1 MVLGPAGD
9 TTLIGAGYTEIAST
23 PINYWTATSTTGAP
37 SIRAYHT
44 AVWTGSR
51 MIVWG
56 GYSGSAY
63 LNDGGQYDPVANAWT
78 ATATSGAP
86 SGRVYHTAVWTGS
99 KMIVWGGN
107 NGPYLNDGGQY
118 DPVGD
123 SWTAT
128 TTTGAPSARVYHT
141 AVWTSSRMIVWGGD
155 NAISP
160 YYLNDGGQYDPVA
173 NAWTATTTTG
183 APSGRQ
189 SHTAVW
195 TNSRM
200 IVWGGITTVYLND
213 GGQYDPVTNAWTATT
228 TTGAPSGRHDH
239 TAVWTGSRMI
249 VWGGYNGSVPLNDG
263 GQWQTVS
270 LYMKN

>member
-1 MVLGPAGD
+1 
-9 TTLIGAGYTEIAST
+9 
-23 PINYWTATSTTGAP
+23 
-37 SIRAYHT
+37 
-44 AVWTGSR
+44 

-56 GYSGSAY
+56 GYSGSA
-63 LNDGGQYDPVANAWT
+63 
-78 ATATSGAP
+78 
-86 SGRVYHTAVWTGS
+86 
-99 KMIVWGGN
+99 
-107 NGPYLNDGGQY
+107 YLNDGGQY

-263 GQWQTVS
+263 GQYDPVGDAWTATTTTGAPSGRSNHTAVWTGYRMIVWGGYNGNPVYLNDGGQWQTVS